1 MNRLSVR
8 LTLAFLMVTLAALVV
23 VALLLDWNTDRQFR
37 SYLAQVA
44 EGTLVAQ
51 ATAVASGKAPAGN
64 GSGAMGPNMMNPGQR
79 PMRDRMI
86 PPEVLDARERQ
97 FLDQLRNALLI
108 AAAVAGGV
116 GLILGLLISRALI
129 APLAG
134 LAAAARDFAA
144 RRWDRRVPVSGTV
157 EIAEVAQ
164 AFNAMADEL
173 QRAETLRRNLMA
185 DIAHELRTPLTV
197 MQGNLRAMLDG
208 VYPLEMKEV
217 ASLYDE
223 TRLLA
228 RLVSDVRELALADAG
243 QLPLN
248 IITVDPLPL
257 LQGALESFGLAA
269 DSQGTTLEFQAGE
282 LPQVRA
288 DADRLTQ
295 VIRNLLANALRHTPG
310 GRVMLMAS
318 ADSRSLR
325 VMVRDSGEGIP
336 AEHLAHVFDRFYRAD
351 PARERSSGSVGLGL
365 AIAKAWMEAMGGQIG
380 VQSTAGEGSTFWLTL
395 PLAPA
400 STPRAAAGGRAAAA
414 AREMPRPA

>member
-8 LTLAFLMVTLAALVV
+8 LTLAFVGVMLAALLV
-23 VALLLDWNTDRQFR
+23 VALLVDWNTDQQFR
-37 SYLAQVA
+37 RYLAQVA
-44 EGTLVAQ
+44 DSNAAQ
-51 ATAVASGKAPAGN
+51 ATAVAAGATPAPTIG
-64 GSGAMGPNMMNPGQR
+64 MGGMMGRGQPGD
-79 PMRDRMI
+79 MRDHMM
-86 PPEVLDARERQ
+86 PPEGLDARERG
-97 FLDQLRNALLI
+97 FLNQLRNALVI
-108 AAAVAGGV
+108 AALVAGAV
-116 GLILGLLISRALI
+116 GLVLGILISRALV
-129 APLAG
+129 APLGA

-144 RRWDRRVPVSGTV
+144 HRWDRRVAVGGAT

-248 IITVDPLPL
+248 SGAVDVLPL
-257 LQGALESFGLAA
+257 LRGTVDTFALAA
-269 DSQGTTLEFQAGE
+269 DAQGTALELQAAA
-282 LPQVRA
+282 LPSVWA
-288 DADRLTQ
+288 DGDRLAQ
-295 VIRNLLANALRHTPG
+295 VVRNLLANALRHTPG
-310 GRVMLMAS
+310 GQVTLL
-318 ADSRSLR
+318 ADSEGGVLR
-325 VMVRDSGEGIP
+325 VTVRDSGEGIP
-336 AEHLAHVFDRFYRAD
+336 PDKLAHVFDRFYRAD

-365 AIAKAWMEAMGGQIG
+365 AIAKAWVEAMGGQIG
-380 VQSTAGEGSTFWLTL
+380 VHSEVGKGSAFWFTL
-395 PLAPA
+395 PLTSP
-400 STPRAAAGGRAAAA
+400 SPLAAAA
-414 AREMPRPA
+414 TTVTRTA